1 MNSSDALLIRGGR
14 LIDPR
19 HNFDGVCDVLLSNG
33 RVEKVGPALSAP
45 PGSRVMPAEGLVV
58 APGLVDMHVHLRE
71 PGGEAKETIATGTR
85 AAASGGVTSVVSMPN
100 TDPPMDNV
108 ADIQFVIGR
117 AAQEGVVRVFPTGTI
132 SKGRQG
138 EELSEIGAMARVGC
152 VAITDDGSPVMN
164 SQLMRRAMEYSRIF
178 NLVVIEHAEDVH
190 LAADGVMN
198 EGPLAV
204 RLGLKGIP
212 RQAEY
217 AFVARD
223 IALAELTQGR
233 LHIAHVSCKE
243 SVELLRQAKAK
254 GMPVTAEATPH
265 HFTLTEEAVAEYKA
279 AAKVNPPL
287 RTADDVAAIKEGLR
301 DGTLDA
307 IASDHAP
314 HTQSEKEREFDNAPF
329 GMIGLETILPLTI
342 TELVRPGILTLSQA
356 IAKLTDAPAR
366 ILNLPVGTLIPGAL
380 GDVVVFDPEATKTFT
395 HFASRSQNS
404 PFLGWRLHGLVR
416 ATIVGG
422 RVVYEVDGSPAQE
435 ARAERASR

>member
-1 MNSSDALLIRGGR
+1 MSDALLVRGGR
-14 LIDPR
+14 VIDPR
-19 HNFDGVCDVLLSNG
+19 NRTDAVLDVLISG
-33 RVEKVGPALSAP
+33 GKVEKVGAKLSAP
-45 PGSRVMPAEGLVV
+45 AAQVIPAENLVV

-100 TDPPMDNV
+100 TNPPMDNV
-108 ADIQFVIGR
+108 GDIQFVIGR

-132 SKGRQG
+132 SKDRAGQ
-138 EELSEIGAMARVGC
+138 ELSEIGAMARVGC

-164 SQLMRRAMEYSRIF
+164 SQLMRRALEYARIF
-178 NLVVIEHAEDVH
+178 NLVVIEHAEDVL

-198 EGPLAV
+198 EGPLAS

-217 AFVARD
+217 ALVARD

-243 SVELLRQAKAK
+243 SVELVRQAKAK
-254 GMPVTAEATPH
+254 GLKVSAEATPH
-265 HFTLTEEAVAEYKA
+265 HFTLTEDAVAEYKA

-287 RTADDVAAIKEGLR
+287 RTAEDVAAVKAGLK
-301 DGTLDA
+301 DGTIDV

-329 GMIGLETILPLTI
+329 GMIGLETILPLVI
-342 TELVRPGILTLSQA
+342 TELVKPGVLSLPEA
-356 IAKLTDAPAR
+356 LSKLTDVPAR
-366 ILNLPVGTLIPGAL
+366 LLGLPVGSLSAGSP
-380 GDVVVFDPEATKTFT
+380 GDVVIFDPEATKTFT
-395 HFASRSQNS
+395 HFVSKSQNS
-404 PFLGWRLHGLVR
+404 PFLGWRLHGQVR
-416 ATIVGG
+416 TTVVGG
-422 RVVYEVDGSPAQE
+422 KVVYEDNTRSPD
-435 ARAERASR
+435 ARGAEKASR